1 MSATVPVLILNPL
14 NEPMLKVLVVDD
26 FPLFRRGVRDLL
38 VEGFQHTKI
47 GEAGNSHEMLELL
60 RRKPWDVAVMD
71 ISMPGMNGLDALK
84 QVKQEF
90 PDLPVLI
97 LSMYPEE
104 QYAIRMFKAGADG
117 YLTKVSAP
125 EELVKAIKKVQGG
138 GKYVSPSL
146 GEALAVTIN
155 PGAEKNPHELLS
167 DREYQVLCLIG
178 SGKTISEI
186 ADKVNLSVTT
196 ISTYRARILEKMRMK
211 TTAELTRYAIQ
222 HELEE

>member
-1 MSATVPVLILNPL
+1 
-14 NEPMLKVLVVDD
+14 MLKVLVVDD

-38 VEGFQHTKI
+38 GEGFKDAKI
-47 GEAGNSHEMLELL
+47 GEASDANEMLKLL
-60 RRKPWDVAVMD
+60 RLKPWDVAILD

-104 QYAIRMFKAGADG
+104 QYAIRTIKAGADG
-117 YLTKVSAP
+117 YLTKSSAP
-125 EELVKAIKKVQGG
+125 EELVKAIRKVHEG
-138 GKYVSPSL
+138 GKYVSAAL
-146 GEALAVTIN
+146 GEALALTITVK
-155 PGAEKNPHELLS
+155 PGVEKDPHELLS

-178 SGKTISEI
+178 SGKTVGEI
-186 ADKVNLSVTT
+186 ADKTNLSVTT

-211 TTAELTRYAIQ
+211 TNAELTRYAIQ
-222 HELEE
+222 RGLVE

>member
-1 MSATVPVLILNPL
+1 
-14 NEPMLKVLVVDD
+14 MLK
-26 FPLFRRGVRDLL
+26 
-38 VEGFQHTKI
+38 
-47 GEAGNSHEMLELL
+47 LL
-60 RRKPWDVAVMD
+60 RLKPWDVAILD

-104 QYAIRMFKAGADG
+104 QYAIRTIKAGADG
-117 YLTKVSAP
+117 YLTKSSAP
-125 EELVKAIKKVQGG
+125 EELVNAIKKVHGG

-146 GEALAVTIN
+146 GEALALTVK
-155 PGAEKNPHELLS
+155 PGVEKDPHELLS

-178 SGKTISEI
+178 SGKTVSEI
-186 ADKVNLSVTT
+186 ADKTNLSVTT

-211 TTAELTRYAIQ
+211 TKAEQARYAIQ
-222 HELEE
+222 QGLVE

>member
-1 MSATVPVLILNPL
+1 
-14 NEPMLKVLVVDD
+14 MLKVLVVDD
-26 FPLFRRGVRDLL
+26 FPLFRRGVRDL
-38 VEGFQHTKI
+38 VIEGFQGAKI

-97 LSMYPEE
+97 LSMHPEE

-117 YLTKVSAP
+117 YLTKSSAP
-125 EELVKAIKKVQGG
+125 EELVKAIKKVHGG

-146 GEALAVTIN
+146 GEALASTVK
-155 PGAEKNPHELLS
+155 PDAEKDPHELLS
-167 DREYQVLCLIG
+167 DREYEVLCLIG
-178 SGKTISEI
+178 SGKTVSEI
-186 ADKVNLSVTT
+186 AGTTNLSVTT
-196 ISTYRARILEKMRMK
+196 ISTYRATDSRKDAHEDQCGAGPVRD
-211 TTAELTRYAIQ
+211 TTGTRGVRV
-222 HELEE
+222 LSPKS

>member
-1 MSATVPVLILNPL
+1 V
-14 NEPMLKVLVVDD
+14 LKVLVVDD
-26 FPLFRRGVRDLL
+26 FPLFRRGVRDL
-38 VEGFQHTKI
+38 VIEGFHGAKI
-47 GEAGNSHEMLELL
+47 GEAGNSHEMLDLL

-84 QVKQEF
+84 QVRQEF

-104 QYAIRMFKAGADG
+104 QYAIRTIKAGADG
-117 YLTKVSAP
+117 YLTKSSAP
-125 EELVKAIKKVQGG
+125 EELVNAIKKVHGG

-146 GEALAVTIN
+146 GEALALTVK
-155 PGAEKNPHELLS
+155 PDVEKDPHELLS

-178 SGKTISEI
+178 SGKTVGEI
-186 ADKVNLSVTT
+186 ADKTNLSVTT

-211 TTAELTRYAIQ
+211 TNAELARYAIQ
-222 HELEE
+222 QGLVE

>member
-1 MSATVPVLILNPL
+1 
-14 NEPMLKVLVVDD
+14 MLKVLVADD
-26 FPLFRRGVRDLL
+26 FPLIRRGVRDLL
-38 VEGFQHTKI
+38 VEGIQGVKI
-47 GEAGNSHEMLELL
+47 GEAGNFHEMLDLL

-84 QVKQEF
+84 QMKQEF
-90 PDLPVLI
+90 PDLPVLVF
-97 LSMYPEE
+97 SMHPEE

-125 EELVKAIKKVQGG
+125 EELVKAIKRVHQG

-146 GEALAVTIN
+146 GEALASTVKA
-155 PGAEKNPHELLS
+155 GSEKPPHELLS

-178 SGKTISEI
+178 SGKTVSQI
-186 ADKVNLSVTT
+186 ADKANLSVTT

-211 TTAELTRYAIQ
+211 TNAELTRYVIQ
-222 HELEE
+222 QGLEE

>member
-1 MSATVPVLILNPL
+1 
-14 NEPMLKVLVVDD
+14 MLKVLVVDD
-26 FPLFRRGVRDLL
+26 FPLFRRGVRDL
-38 VEGFQHTKI
+38 VIEGFHGARI
-47 GEAGNSHEMLELL
+47 GEAANSHEMLELL

-84 QVKQEF
+84 QVRLEF

-97 LSMYPEE
+97 LSMYPED

-117 YLTKVSAP
+117 YLTKSSAP
-125 EELVKAIKKVQGG
+125 EELVKAIKKVHGG

-146 GEALAVTIN
+146 GEALAFTVK
-155 PGAEKNPHELLS
+155 PGAEKKPHELLS
-167 DREYQVLCLIG
+167 DREYEVLCLIG

-186 ADKVNLSVTT
+186 ADATNLSVTT

-211 TTAELTRYAIQ
+211 TNAELARYAIQ
-222 HELEE
+222 QGLVE

>member
-1 MSATVPVLILNPL
+1 
-14 NEPMLKVLVVDD
+14 MLKVLVVDD
-26 FPLFRRGVRDLL
+26 FPLFRRGVRDPLG
-38 VEGFQHTKI
+38 EGFKDAKI
-47 GEAGNSHEMLELL
+47 GEAGDAYEMLKLL
-60 RRKPWDVAVMD
+60 RLKPWDVAILD

-104 QYAIRMFKAGADG
+104 QYAIRTIKAGADG
-117 YLTKVSAP
+117 YLTKSSAP
-125 EELVKAIKKVQGG
+125 EELVNAIKKVHGG

-146 GEALAVTIN
+146 GEALALTVK
-155 PGAEKNPHELLS
+155 PGAEKDPHELLS

-178 SGKTISEI
+178 SGKTVSEI
-186 ADKVNLSVTT
+186 ADKTNLSVTT

-211 TTAELTRYAIQ
+211 TNAELARYAIQ
-222 HELEE
+222 QGLVE